1 MLPTYP
7 PRYIE
12 IQPRLPSFPSLR
24 PSLPKGIMDKFNS
37 FINKFRIKPMDVGK
51 MWKDF
56 QTELGRHVGGT
67 GRRPAGDVALPPSV
81 WQDPNVVRDEQG
93 QPVLLAATSSPQAS
107 SVSGT
112 TKTTKTQA
120 PSKTAQAK
128 SATFE
133 DALKFIL
140 EGSPEGGWEGEGG
153 YVNHPADK
161 GGPTNHGITQAT
173 YDAYRASKG
182 LKKQDVRYITNSEVK
197 EIYFNNYWKT
207 ARCDRLPSPLNM
219 VIMDIAVHSGPG
231 QAIRLLQRALN
242 ALGIRDKDGK
252 PLVEGDWGPKT
263 ESAVKRLQERL
274 AQDPHI
280 LTQVVNKVLDLREE
294 FFKSIVKNDPS
305 QEIFLQGWLNRNNA
319 LRKEVQKY
327 LPQ

>member
-1 MLPTYP
+1 
-7 PRYIE
+7 
-12 IQPRLPSFPSLR
+12 
-24 PSLPKGIMDKFNS
+24 
-37 FINKFRIKPMDVGK
+37 VGK
-51 MWKDF
+51 IWKDF
-56 QTELGRHVGGT
+56 QAELGRHVGGT

-81 WQDPNVVRDEQG
+81 WQDPNVVRDKQG

-112 TKTTKTQA
+112 TKTTETQA

-133 DALKFIL
+133 DALKFVL
-140 EGSPEGGWEGEGG
+140 RWEGG

-161 GGPTNHGITQAT
+161 GGPTNQGITQAT

-231 QAIRLLQRALN
+231 RAIRLLQRALN

-252 PLVEGDWGPKT
+252 PLVEDGDWGPKT

-294 FFKSIVKNDPS
+294 FYRLIVKNDPS
-305 QEIFLQGWLNRNNA
+305 QGVFLQGWLNRNND